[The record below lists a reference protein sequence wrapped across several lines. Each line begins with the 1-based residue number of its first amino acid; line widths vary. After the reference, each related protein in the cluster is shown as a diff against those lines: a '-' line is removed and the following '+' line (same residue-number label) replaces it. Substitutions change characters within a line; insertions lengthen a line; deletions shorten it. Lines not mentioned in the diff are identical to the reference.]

1 MRKVLIFGI
10 VLLMLSSLASASTS
24 PVSVGAAC
32 SMEDPQNSFNEDY
45 SNGPCSEAFDGTK
58 TGNTNFM
65 YADHGDSTYHTRIY
79 TNLGAAYCI
88 AKLEFILGKDD
99 GADSHAT
106 RGTKQ
111 FFVEKSVD
119 NNTWVNYS
127 GSIKTTSQPTGGGYP
142 NSANH
147 TFNITA
153 ENQTSVQYVRVTS
166 LGNWNNDVNFMLTEL
181 TYFHDTTG
189 CSASPPTPSNFTV
202 RVQDSFNSSFVNSF
216 TVNIGGESHTTTNST
231 AVTHLLHNDTSL
243 FDINISAATYFSKNL
258 SNINIS
264 SNLVT
269 TMYQSALFLT
279 PYEFISNA
287 SISGGH
293 FHVGVGKNVSNGK
306 YLNLNV
312 GTHTITFE
320 HPGYYNLTKSY
331 TMAAG
336 QNRTDKLPGI
346 YNSIYNISAFSL
358 LNSSDK
364 ISTFNLTLL
373 LANSSYS
380 YSQSVSSSTGE
391 YLFPLMQHY
400 LYNFTIFPAGYV
412 NKVATLAANA
422 TTHNFSFRMYTSNS
436 FNFTIRNEKTNSII
450 HEPFTLEFV
459 GEDQSYNFTIN
470 GTSYIDLLVPSNYTI
485 RYQNTNYG
493 PRLRQYLVRLT
504 DQTHNE
510 IDLFALPNVS
520 GTETTVTV
528 FDQLTVAGVEN
539 AIVYAQRFYLPEN
552 TYRTVAMYATDVSGK
567 AYFNLEHNDELYK
580 FIVEYPWLTNK
591 LTTEELYISAEN
603 INLYI
608 NLKPGIGDSFFKEE
622 DISYLL
628 TFNNNTNLFSAT
640 YNDATASASQFC
652 LAIKKNAQYSK
663 ETLNSS
669 CSTASSGTITLGGL
683 APNATNYAVF
693 KATIGGQPKVLA
705 TGWTDTFT
713 DNLNAGRFGVFLTAL
728 LFCSLVFLSVYHVY
742 ASVLGGAGIMFAKF
756 FGILDLGWGYV
767 TMIVIASIVLA
778 IFIEL
783 KRK

>member
-1 MRKVLIFGI
+1 YNSGDGNFYPFPG
-10 VLLMLSSLASASTS
+10 
-24 PVSVGAAC
+24 PVEV
-32 SMEDPQNSFNEDY
+32 
-45 SNGPCSEAFDGTK
+45 
-58 TGNTNFM
+58 
-65 YADHGDSTYHTRIY
+65 
-79 TNLGAAYCI
+79 
-88 AKLEFILGKDD
+88 
-99 GADSHAT
+99 
-106 RGTKQ
+106 
-111 FFVEKSVD
+111 V
-119 NNTWVNYS
+119 
-127 GSIKTTSQPTGGGYP
+127 
-142 NSANH
+142 
-147 TFNITA
+147 
-153 ENQTSVQYVRVTS
+153 
-166 LGNWNNDVNFMLTEL
+166 
-181 TYFHDTTG
+181 
-189 CSASPPTPSNFTV
+189 SNFTV
-202 RVQDSFNSSFVNSF
+202 FVNDEF
-216 TVNIGGESHTTTNST
+216 TGTALSNYTVEFDGRTKSTTNGSL
-231 AVTHLLHNDTSL
+231 ATHLLVNNTPQL
-243 FDINISAATYFSKNL
+243 FDINISSTQAGGYFNSSL
-258 SNINIS
+258 FDVNITS
-264 SNLVT
+264 YLT
-269 TMYQSALFLT
+269 TTLYQSALFLT

-287 SISGGH
+287 TISGGH
-293 FHVGVGKNVSNGK
+293 FHAAATKNVSNGK
-306 YLNLNV
+306 YLRLNA

-320 HPGYYNLTKSY
+320 HPDYYNLTKSY
-331 TMAAG
+331 TMTAG

-470 GTSYIDLLVPSNYTI
+470 GTSYVDLLVPSNYTI

-742 ASVLGGAGIMFAKF
+742 ASVLGGASIMFAKF